1 MSELNVEELI
11 EELYDMVEKAW
22 NFPLSRGRAVLDVGE
37 AKQILDEIRENL
49 PQEIRQ
55 AKAICADRAQIITD
69 AKREAETVVRVS
81 EERAKVMVSQDEI
94 VKQAQQ
100 KANDL
105 ISQSQ
110 TKFREMRKASND
122 YIDDLMKR
130 TDDGLA
136 GNLAELRQ
144 TRQNIKASQRSGQN

>member
-11 EELYDMVEKAW
+11 DELYEMVSKAW
-22 NFPLSRGRAVLDVGE
+22 SLPLSRGRAVLDSE
-37 AKQILDEIRENL
+37 ELKQILDEIRDHL

-55 AKAICADRAQIITD
+55 AKAICADRTQIIND
-69 AKREAETVVRVS
+69 AKREAETVIRVA
-81 EERAKVMVSQDEI
+81 EERAKAMVHQDEI

-105 ISQSQ
+105 LSQSQ
-110 TKFREMRKASND
+110 VKFREMRKASND

-136 GNLAELRQ
+136 ANLAELRQ